1 VTHYRQQLREEAV
14 ALLKALDLPAIGPR
28 VYGTVF
34 FAIKRDEL
42 PIVTV
47 WLDGELIETESGQYA
62 RTVTLMV
69 SVFMA
74 AGDLVENAVDDVC
87 ARIEL
92 GFDATLS
99 GLARR
104 GKLIE
109 MRAERS
115 TEGSQE
121 YMRADL
127 AYELLYFTNPQNPLT
142 QAA

>member
-1 VTHYRQQLREEAV
+1 MTHYRQQLREEAV

-115 TEGSQE
+115 AEGSQE